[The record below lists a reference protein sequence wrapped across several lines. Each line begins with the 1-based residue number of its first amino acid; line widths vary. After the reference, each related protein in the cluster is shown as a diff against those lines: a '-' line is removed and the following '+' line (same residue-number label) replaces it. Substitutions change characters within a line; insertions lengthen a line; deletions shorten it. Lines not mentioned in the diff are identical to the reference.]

1 MDRLGGV
8 FDIVLGVED
17 LEDAAGAGG
26 GLGHQRDD
34 KSELAQ
40 GQEQE
45 GQVEA
50 ELLPL
55 AEGEGAADDLSPA
68 EVEDGGLAQVGD
80 QEHERK
86 QEREQ
91 SADVDPLLQL
101 GVVARLEA
109 DLFGRFGGVR
119 LDHPQAG
126 QVLLQHGVDLRQ
138 ALLHFAEERLGD
150 GPKAMNTTSA
160 TGSTG
165 STTRVSRVLVRNRI
179 TSVPTSRIRACSAIS
194 SPWPMKPRRRSTSSV
209 ARIISWPVRLRSW

>member
-1 MDRLGGV
+1 M
-8 FDIVLGVED
+8 INP
-17 LEDAAGAGG
+17 
-26 GLGHQRDD
+26 
-34 KSELAQ
+34 SWAQ

-150 GPKAMNTTSA
+150 GPE
-160 TGSTG
+160 GHEHHQRHRQQRQHHQG
-165 STTRVSRVLVRNRI
+165 EPGVGEE
-179 TSVPTSRIRACSAIS
+179 
-194 SPWPMKPRRRSTSSV
+194 
-209 ARIISWPVRLRSW
+209 